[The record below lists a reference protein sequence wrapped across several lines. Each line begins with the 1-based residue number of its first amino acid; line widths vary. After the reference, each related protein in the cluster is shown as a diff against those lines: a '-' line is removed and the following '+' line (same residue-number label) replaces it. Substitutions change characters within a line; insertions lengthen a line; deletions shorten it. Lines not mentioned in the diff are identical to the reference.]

1 MSNEDNFEA
10 AIIFSKIASE
20 NNNDKY
26 KSIALDFLDLL
37 VLRGD
42 LSKAKL
48 REQLSFKILFDEQRW
63 IDINKR
69 L

>member
-10 AIIFSKIASE
+10 AIFSKIASE
-20 NNNDKY
+20 NNEGKY
-26 KSIALDFLDLL
+26 KSIPLDFLDLL

-48 REQLSFKILFDEQRW
+48 KKQPSFKISLNETEMERYQ
-63 IDINKR
+63 
-69 L
+69 